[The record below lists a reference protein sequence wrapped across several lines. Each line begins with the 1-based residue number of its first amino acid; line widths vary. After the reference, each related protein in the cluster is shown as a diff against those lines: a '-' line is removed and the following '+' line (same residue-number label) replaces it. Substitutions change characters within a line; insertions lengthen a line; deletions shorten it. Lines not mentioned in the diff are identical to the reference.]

1 MAALRRQAMR
11 IFWLP
16 IAIIA
21 MFIIHVWRGGSDEG
35 WATILVLVCLG
46 WYLLA
51 LVLPDWWIW
60 LVLW

>member
-1 MAALRRQAMR
+1 MR